1 MRLSPVVVPFIS
13 VALVCS
19 SVSAATV
26 AKVPGKYAIVIDSHL
41 AMQPLT
47 GGFGRGTSKAL
58 YVLNESLRHNL
69 ETVTYVR
76 KQPAKVK
83 PYDAVIIVTPQVEAT
98 DARDSNATAASI
110 TLSYVIQK
118 CNAPD
123 QRGQLIY
130 DSALGSLAG
139 FRELVKAAAVTPAP
153 SAASAGAR

>member
-1 MRLSPVVVPFIS
+1 MRLSSVVVPFIS

-19 SVSAATV
+19 SMSAAQV
-26 AKVPGKYAIVIDSHL
+26 AKTPGKYAVIIDSHL
-41 AMQPLT
+41 ATQPLT

-58 YVLNESLRHNL
+58 YVLNESLRHNF
-69 ETVTYVR
+69 ESVTFVR

-83 PYDAVIIVTPQVEAT
+83 PYDAVIIITPQGEST
-98 DARDSNATAASI
+98 ITQDSNSTGHI

-123 QRGQLIY
+123 QRGMLTY
-130 DSALGSLAG
+130 DLGLG
-139 FRELVKAAAVTPAP
+139 TLGGLRELVKAAAATPVP

>member
-1 MRLSPVVVPFIS
+1 MRLISVVVPFIS

-19 SVSAATV
+19 SASAAQATK
-26 AKVPGKYAIVIDSHL
+26 APGKYAIVVDSHL

-83 PYDAVIIVTPQVEAT
+83 PYDAVIIVTPQG
-98 DARDSNATAASI
+98 DAGVPQDNSNSTGYV

-123 QRGQLIY
+123 QRGQLTY
-130 DSALGSLAG
+130 DLGLGTLAG
-139 FRELVKAAAVTPAP
+139 VRELLKAAAATPAP
-153 SAASAGAR
+153 TAASAGAR

>member
-1 MRLSPVVVPFIS
+1 MRLSSVVVPFIS

-19 SVSAATV
+19 SMSAAQV
-26 AKVPGKYAIVIDSHL
+26 AKAPGKYAVIIDSHL

-69 ETVTYVR
+69 ESVTYVR

-83 PYDAVIIVTPQVEAT
+83 PYDAVIIVTPQGEST
-98 DARDSNATAASI
+98 ITQDSNATGHV

-123 QRGQLIY
+123 QRGMLTY
-130 DSALGSLAG
+130 DLGLG
-139 FRELVKAAAVTPAP
+139 TLGGLREFVKAAAVTPAP